1 MPSSLQVFWDGG
13 NPTIDLHLFWS
24 IGWAVDYLSRETYP
38 SAKLT
43 EGKKQEYYSGVLF
56 LTTNRIANIDPAFHS
71 RIHVTINYASLSVES
86 RRHIWQ
92 TFLGPDSRLPAEDVD
107 RLSRVDLNGRQIK
120 NVLKTA
126 RMLARSQEQEGA
138 GHHGHDGQVQ
148 GGRGQSHEGHGQA
161 HGHGQRGGAGGGP
174 GPGPGGL
181 ELRHIETVLA
191 IERGASWP
199 LTTET
204 GET

>member
-1 MPSSLQVFWDGG
+1 M
-13 NPTIDLHLFWS
+13 
-24 IGWAVDYLSRETYP
+24 
-38 SAKLT
+38 
-43 EGKKQEYYSGVLF
+43 LF

-148 GGRGQSHEGHGQA
+148 GGRGQSHEGQG
-161 HGHGQRGGAGGGP
+161 HGHGQPGGGGGRPAGGV
-174 GPGPGGL
+174 

-199 LTTET
+199 LATET